1 MSKELPFFKFYP
13 SEWFEGDITL
23 QNEKTQG
30 LFVLICAWYWKKD
43 CVVDLKFINKRLI
56 DSKASLKQCLNNLI
70 DSEIIKVDDNQRIV
84 INFLDQQYDELS
96 EKRKK
101 LVDAGRKGGKASLKH
116 RRSNKEIE
124 VDKDKEIK
132 EREYIEKDF
141 LPIFERWLKYKK
153 DKRQSYKNEDSIKAA
168 YNKLYKLAGGDF
180 ELADKIVEQSLA
192 NNWDGLFELK
202 DENKKD
208 STRILAL

>member
-56 DSKASLKQCLNNLI
+56 DNKASLKQCLNNLI

-168 YNKLYKLAGGDF
+168 YNKLYKLAEGNS

>member
-56 DSKASLKQCLNNLI
+56 DNKASLKQCLNNLI

-168 YNKLYKLAGGDF
+168 YSKLYKLAGGDF

>member
-30 LFVLICAWYWKKD
+30 LFILICAWYWKKD
-43 CVVDLKFINKRLI
+43 CVIDLKFINKRLI

-116 RRSNKEIE
+116 RRSNKEVE
-124 VDKDKEIK
+124 VDKEKEIK
-132 EREYIEKDF
+132 EREYIKKDF